1 MLNTRTIPGN
11 NMFQGGSTVLA
22 FIVGMMVGGCF
33 GVFVM
38 CLMVVAGDADRRME
52 QYLTEQDPKE
62 QPNP

>member
-1 MLNTRTIPGN
+1 
-11 NMFQGGSTVLA
+11 MFQGGSTVLA

>member
-1 MLNTRTIPGN
+1 M
-11 NMFQGGSTVLA
+11 LA

-52 QYLTEQDPKE
+52 QYQTEQETQE